1 MEEENKII
9 KDGIQGGLVESDI
22 SENVKSGF
30 LDYAMSVIV
39 ARALPDARDGFKP
52 VHRRIIYSMFESG
65 YTPDK
70 PFVKCAKIVGDVM
83 GQYHPHGDSAIYES
97 LVRMAQDF
105 SMRYPLVDGHGNFG
119 NIDGDE
125 AAAYRYTEARLKK
138 ISYNLVKEIKENTVD
153 FVDNYDG
160 SKQEPCVLPA
170 RIPGLLVNGSNGIA
184 VGMATNIPPHN
195 LKEVIDATIAYA
207 RNKDI
212 SVVELMNYIK
222 GPDFPTKGYILGRS
236 GIKKAYETGTGCI
249 VCRGKANII
258 ETGSGKS
265 EIIISEI
272 PYQVNK
278 AALVYKIGQLAD
290 DKVITG
296 INDVKDESSDKNGI
310 RIVIE
315 LSKEAVPDVVLNQ
328 LYKQTPLQSNFNVQ
342 SIALV
347 DGTPKL
353 MTLKD
358 MLDVYLEFQ
367 IEIVSRRS
375 KFRLDKALARVHIID
390 GLLLA
395 SEDID
400 NVIEVIKNSKTG
412 EEAANRLKEKYS
424 LSDEQVEAILSMTL
438 RKLAGIERIN
448 LETERAGLE
457 KNIDELQ
464 YILQSRGHILEV
476 VIKELEEIKEK
487 YADDRLTE
495 ISSVEASIEDED
507 LIKNEDLIIT
517 LTNTGYIK
525 RMPVENFKT
534 QNRGGKGIKG
544 MSTHD
549 DDDVLMM
556 VNSNTHQ
563 DVLFFTNFGKVYR
576 IRGYKIPEGSRVSKG
591 IPVSNFLNLD
601 EKEKVASIV
610 SVEDYNDKFLL
621 FATKKGI
628 CKKTDLKE
636 YRLIRQDGKIAVNLK
651 DDDELLD
658 VKVTDGS
665 ADICIASSNNRMVKF
680 KEDDIRDMGR
690 NATGVRGIKLDEGN
704 DAISL
709 ATSLEGSEVLV
720 ITKFGYGKI
729 SPLDDYRLTNRGSK
743 GVITLKESEK
753 RGPLAALKIVKGDE
767 DLLVIT
773 KNGILIRISLNQVSR
788 TGRNTSGVRII
799 NLNEGDYVSSVTLVP
814 HQEEVE
820 EYIDENSSNTEE
832 NNEEN
837 N

>member
-258 ETGSGKS
+258 ETGNGKS

-296 INDVKDESSDKNGI
+296 ISDVKDESSDKNGI

-367 IEIVSRRS
+367 IEIISRRS

-400 NVIEVIKNSKTG
+400 NAIEVIKNSKTG

-457 KNIDELQ
+457 KNIEELQ
-464 YILQSRGHILEV
+464 YILQSRDHILEV
-476 VIKELEEIKEK
+476 VIKELEEIREK

-709 ATSLEGSEVLV
+709 ATSLEGNEVLV

-753 RGPLAALKIVKGDE
+753 RGPLAALKIVKGNE

-820 EYIDENSSNTEE
+820 EYIDENSSNIEE

>member
-153 FVDNYDG
+153 FIDNYDG

-222 GPDFPTKGYILGRS
+222 GPDFPTIGYILGRS

-249 VCRGKANII
+249 VCRGKANIS
-258 ETGSGKS
+258 ETGNGKS

-296 INDVKDESSDKNGI
+296 ISDVKDESSDKNGI

-367 IEIVSRRS
+367 IEIISRRS

-457 KNIDELQ
+457 KNIDELH
-464 YILQSRGHILEV
+464 YILQSRDHILEV

-709 ATSLEGSEVLV
+709 ATSLEGNEVLV

-773 KNGILIRISLNQVSR
+773 KNGILIRISLSQVSR

-799 NLNEGDYVSSVTLVP
+799 NLNGGDYVSSVTLVP

>member
-153 FVDNYDG
+153 FIDNYDG

-296 INDVKDESSDKNGI
+296 ISDVKDESSDKNGI

-367 IEIVSRRS
+367 IEIISRRS

-457 KNIDELQ
+457 KNIEELQ
-464 YILQSRGHILEV
+464 YILQSREHILEV
-476 VIKELEEIKEK
+476 VIKELEEIREK

-709 ATSLEGSEVLV
+709 ATSLEGKEVLV

-820 EYIDENSSNTEE
+820 EYIDENSSNIEE

>member
-153 FVDNYDG
+153 FIDNYDG

-296 INDVKDESSDKNGI
+296 ISDVKDESSDKNGI

-457 KNIDELQ
+457 KNIEELQ
-464 YILQSRGHILEV
+464 YILQSRDHILEV

-820 EYIDENSSNTEE
+820 EYIDENSSNLEE
-832 NNEEN
+832 NNGEN

>member
-296 INDVKDESSDKNGI
+296 ISDVKDESSDKNGI

-367 IEIVSRRS
+367 IEIISRRS

-448 LETERAGLE
+448 LEAERAGLE
-457 KNIDELQ
+457 KNIEELQ
-464 YILQSRGHILEV
+464 YILQSRDHILEV
-476 VIKELEEIKEK
+476 VIKELEEIREK

-709 ATSLEGSEVLV
+709 ATSLEGKEVLV

-820 EYIDENSSNTEE
+820 EYIDENSSNIEE

>member
-258 ETGSGKS
+258 ETGNGKS

-296 INDVKDESSDKNGI
+296 ISDVKDESSDKNGI

-367 IEIVSRRS
+367 IEIISRRS

-400 NVIEVIKNSKTG
+400 NAIEVIKNSKTG

-457 KNIDELQ
+457 KNIEELQ
-464 YILQSRGHILEV
+464 YILQSRDHILEV
-476 VIKELEEIKEK
+476 VIKELEEIREK

-709 ATSLEGSEVLV
+709 ATSLEGNEVLV

-753 RGPLAALKIVKGDE
+753 RGPLAALKIVKGNE

-820 EYIDENSSNTEE
+820 EYIDDNSSNIEE

>member
-153 FVDNYDG
+153 FIDNYDG

-195 LKEVIDATIAYA
+195 LKEVTDATIAYA

-296 INDVKDESSDKNGI
+296 ISDVKDESSDKNGI

-457 KNIDELQ
+457 KNIEELQ
-464 YILQSRGHILEV
+464 YILKSRDHILEV

>member
-195 LKEVIDATIAYA
+195 LKEVIDGTIAYA

-296 INDVKDESSDKNGI
+296 ISDVKDESSDKNGI

-367 IEIVSRRS
+367 IEIISRRS

-448 LETERAGLE
+448 LESERAGLE
-457 KNIDELQ
+457 KNIEELQ
-464 YILQSRGHILEV
+464 YILQSREHILEV

-709 ATSLEGSEVLV
+709 ATSLEGNEVLV

>member
-153 FVDNYDG
+153 FIDNYDG

-195 LKEVIDATIAYA
+195 LKEVIDGTIAYA

-296 INDVKDESSDKNGI
+296 ISDVKDESSDKNGI

-457 KNIDELQ
+457 KNIEELQ
-464 YILQSRGHILEV
+464 YILQSRDHILEV
-476 VIKELEEIKEK
+476 VIKELEEIREK
-487 YADDRLTE
+487 YGDDRLTE

-753 RGPLAALKIVKGDE
+753 RGPLVALKIVKGDE

-820 EYIDENSSNTEE
+820 EYIDENSSKTEE

>member
-153 FVDNYDG
+153 FIDNYDG

-296 INDVKDESSDKNGI
+296 ISDVKDESSDKNGI

-464 YILQSRGHILEV
+464 YILQSRDHILEV

-709 ATSLEGSEVLV
+709 ATSLEGKEVLV

-820 EYIDENSSNTEE
+820 EYIDENSSNVEE

>member
-153 FVDNYDG
+153 FIDNYDG

-195 LKEVIDATIAYA
+195 LKEVIDGTIAYA

-296 INDVKDESSDKNGI
+296 ISDVKDESSDKNGI

-353 MTLKD
+353 TTLKD

-448 LETERAGLE
+448 LESERAGLE
-457 KNIDELQ
+457 KNIEELQ
-464 YILQSRGHILEV
+464 YILQSREHILEV

-820 EYIDENSSNTEE
+820 EYIDENSSDIEESNGE
-832 NNEEN
+832 NN
-837 N
+837 

>member
-153 FVDNYDG
+153 FIDNYDG

-296 INDVKDESSDKNGI
+296 ISDVKDESSDKNGI

-457 KNIDELQ
+457 KNIEELQ
-464 YILQSRGHILEV
+464 YILQSRDHILEV

-709 ATSLEGSEVLV
+709 ATSLEGNEVLV

-773 KNGILIRISLNQVSR
+773 KNGILIRISLSQVSR

-799 NLNEGDYVSSVTLVP
+799 NLNGGDYVSSVTLVP

>member
-153 FVDNYDG
+153 FIDNYDG

-296 INDVKDESSDKNGI
+296 ISDVKDESSDKNGI

-367 IEIVSRRS
+367 IEIISRRS

-457 KNIDELQ
+457 KNIEELQ
-464 YILQSRGHILEV
+464 YILQSREHILEV
-476 VIKELEEIKEK
+476 VIKELEEIREK

-665 ADICIASSNNRMVKF
+665 ADICIASSNNRTVKF

-690 NATGVRGIKLDEGN
+690 NATGVRGIKLDGGN

-820 EYIDENSSNTEE
+820 EYIDENSSNIEE
-832 NNEEN
+832 KNEEN

>member
-153 FVDNYDG
+153 FIDNYDG

-195 LKEVIDATIAYA
+195 LKEVIDGTIAYA

-296 INDVKDESSDKNGI
+296 ISDVKDESSDKNGI

-367 IEIVSRRS
+367 IEIISRRS

-457 KNIDELQ
+457 KNIEELQ
-464 YILQSRGHILEV
+464 YILQSRDHILEV
-476 VIKELEEIKEK
+476 VIKELEEIREK

>member
-153 FVDNYDG
+153 FIDNYDG

-258 ETGSGKS
+258 ETSSGKS

-296 INDVKDESSDKNGI
+296 ISDVKDESSDKNGI

-464 YILQSRGHILEV
+464 YILQSRDHILEV
-476 VIKELEEIKEK
+476 VIKELEEIREK
-487 YADDRLTE
+487 YADERLTE

-820 EYIDENSSNTEE
+820 EYIDENSSNIEE

>member
-195 LKEVIDATIAYA
+195 LKEVIDGTIAYA

-464 YILQSRGHILEV
+464 YILQSRDHILEV

-820 EYIDENSSNTEE
+820 EYIDENSSNIEG

>member
-153 FVDNYDG
+153 FIDNYDG

-195 LKEVIDATIAYA
+195 LKEVIDGTIAYA

-367 IEIVSRRS
+367 IEIISRRS

-457 KNIDELQ
+457 KNIEELQ
-464 YILQSRGHILEV
+464 YILQSRDHILEV
-476 VIKELEEIKEK
+476 VIKELEEIREK

-709 ATSLEGSEVLV
+709 ATSLEGNEVLV

-820 EYIDENSSNTEE
+820 EYIDENSSNIEE

>member
-153 FVDNYDG
+153 FIDNYDG

-258 ETGSGKS
+258 ETSSGKS

-296 INDVKDESSDKNGI
+296 ISDVKDESSDKNGI

-367 IEIVSRRS
+367 IEIISRRS

-457 KNIDELQ
+457 KNIEELQ
-464 YILQSRGHILEV
+464 YILQSRDHILEV
-476 VIKELEEIKEK
+476 VIKELEEIREK

-820 EYIDENSSNTEE
+820 EYIDENSSNIEE

>member
-296 INDVKDESSDKNGI
+296 ISDVKDESSDKNGI

-464 YILQSRGHILEV
+464 YILQSRDHILEV

>member
-153 FVDNYDG
+153 FIDNYDG

-296 INDVKDESSDKNGI
+296 ISDVKDESSDKNGI

-367 IEIVSRRS
+367 IEIISRRS

-448 LETERAGLE
+448 LETERTGLE
-457 KNIDELQ
+457 KNIEELQ
-464 YILQSRGHILEV
+464 YILQSREHILEV

-709 ATSLEGSEVLV
+709 ATSLEGNEVLV

-773 KNGILIRISLNQVSR
+773 KNGILIRISLSQVSR

-799 NLNEGDYVSSVTLVP
+799 NLNGGDYVSSVTLVP

>member
-153 FVDNYDG
+153 FIDNYDG

-249 VCRGKANII
+249 VCRGKANIS
-258 ETGSGKS
+258 ETGNGKS

-296 INDVKDESSDKNGI
+296 ISDVKDESSDKNGI

-367 IEIVSRRS
+367 IEIISRRS

-457 KNIDELQ
+457 KNIEELQ
-464 YILQSRGHILEV
+464 YILQSRDHILEV
-476 VIKELEEIKEK
+476 VIKELEEIREK

-709 ATSLEGSEVLV
+709 ATSLEGNEVLV

-820 EYIDENSSNTEE
+820 EYIDDNSSNIEE

>member
-153 FVDNYDG
+153 FIDNYDG

-296 INDVKDESSDKNGI
+296 ISDVKDESSDKNGI

-367 IEIVSRRS
+367 IEIISRRS

-457 KNIDELQ
+457 KNIEELQ
-464 YILQSRGHILEV
+464 YILQSRDHILEV
-476 VIKELEEIKEK
+476 VINELEEIREK

-709 ATSLEGSEVLV
+709 ATSLEGNEVLV

-820 EYIDENSSNTEE
+820 EYIDENSSNIEE

>member
-207 RNKDI
+207 RNKEI

-258 ETGSGKS
+258 ETGNGKS

-296 INDVKDESSDKNGI
+296 ISDVKDESSDKNGI

-367 IEIVSRRS
+367 IEIISRRS

-457 KNIDELQ
+457 KNIEELQ
-464 YILQSRGHILEV
+464 YILQSRDHILEV
-476 VIKELEEIKEK
+476 VIKELEEIREK

-709 ATSLEGSEVLV
+709 ATSLEGKEVLV

>member
-258 ETGSGKS
+258 ETSSGKS

-296 INDVKDESSDKNGI
+296 ISDVKDESSDKNGI

-367 IEIVSRRS
+367 IEIISRRS

-464 YILQSRGHILEV
+464 YILQSRDHILEV

-814 HQEEVE
+814 HQEEIE
-820 EYIDENSSNTEE
+820 EYIDENSSNIEE

>member
-296 INDVKDESSDKNGI
+296 ISDVKDESSDKNGI

-367 IEIVSRRS
+367 IEIISRRS

-448 LETERAGLE
+448 LETESAGLE
-457 KNIDELQ
+457 KNIEELQ
-464 YILQSRGHILEV
+464 YILQSREHILEV
-476 VIKELEEIKEK
+476 VIKELEEIREK

-814 HQEEVE
+814 HQEEVD
-820 EYIDENSSNTEE
+820 EYIDENSSNIEE

>member
-153 FVDNYDG
+153 FIDNYDG

-296 INDVKDESSDKNGI
+296 ISDVKDESSDKNGI

-367 IEIVSRRS
+367 IEIISRRS

-457 KNIDELQ
+457 KNIEELQ
-464 YILQSRGHILEV
+464 YILQSRDHILEV
-476 VIKELEEIKEK
+476 VIKELEEIREK

-621 FATKKGI
+621 FSTKKGI

-709 ATSLEGSEVLV
+709 ATSLEGNEVLV

-820 EYIDENSSNTEE
+820 EYIDDNSSNIEE

>member
-153 FVDNYDG
+153 FIDNYDG

-258 ETGSGKS
+258 ETGNGKS

-296 INDVKDESSDKNGI
+296 ISDVKDESSDKNGI

-367 IEIVSRRS
+367 IEIISRRS

-457 KNIDELQ
+457 KNIEELQ
-464 YILQSRGHILEV
+464 YILQSRDHILEV
-476 VIKELEEIKEK
+476 VIKELEEIREK

-709 ATSLEGSEVLV
+709 ATSLEGNEVLV

-820 EYIDENSSNTEE
+820 EYIDDNSSNIEE

>member
-153 FVDNYDG
+153 FIDNYDG

-195 LKEVIDATIAYA
+195 LKEVVDGTIAYA

-296 INDVKDESSDKNGI
+296 ISDVKDESSDKNGI

-438 RKLAGIERIN
+438 RKLAGIEKIN

-457 KNIDELQ
+457 KNIEELQ
-464 YILQSRGHILEV
+464 YILQSRDHILEV
-476 VIKELEEIKEK
+476 VIKELEEIREK

-628 CKKTDLKE
+628 CKKTDLRE

-820 EYIDENSSNTEE
+820 EYIDENSSNIEE
-832 NNEEN
+832 INEEN

>member
-153 FVDNYDG
+153 FIDNYDG

-296 INDVKDESSDKNGI
+296 ISDVKDESSDKNGI

-424 LSDEQVEAILSMTL
+424 LSDGQVEAILSMTL

-457 KNIDELQ
+457 KNIEELQ
-464 YILQSRGHILEV
+464 YILQSRDHILEV

>member
-153 FVDNYDG
+153 FIDNYDG

-296 INDVKDESSDKNGI
+296 ISDVKDESSDKNGI

-464 YILQSRGHILEV
+464 YILQSRDHILEV

>member
-153 FVDNYDG
+153 FIDNYDG

-212 SVVELMNYIK
+212 SVVELMNYNK

-258 ETGSGKS
+258 ETSSGKS

-296 INDVKDESSDKNGI
+296 ISDVKDESSDKNGI

-367 IEIVSRRS
+367 IEIISRRS

-457 KNIDELQ
+457 KNIEELQ
-464 YILQSRGHILEV
+464 YILQSRDHILEV
-476 VIKELEEIKEK
+476 VIKELEEIREK

-820 EYIDENSSNTEE
+820 EYIDENSSNIEE

>member
-1 MEEENKII
+1 
-9 KDGIQGGLVESDI
+9 
-22 SENVKSGF
+22 
-30 LDYAMSVIV
+30 
-39 ARALPDARDGFKP
+39 
-52 VHRRIIYSMFESG
+52 
-65 YTPDK
+65 
-70 PFVKCAKIVGDVM
+70 
-83 GQYHPHGDSAIYES
+83 
-97 LVRMAQDF
+97 
-105 SMRYPLVDGHGNFG
+105 
-119 NIDGDE
+119 
-125 AAAYRYTEARLKK
+125 
-138 ISYNLVKEIKENTVD
+138 
-153 FVDNYDG
+153 
-160 SKQEPCVLPA
+160 
-170 RIPGLLVNGSNGIA
+170 
-184 VGMATNIPPHN
+184 
-195 LKEVIDATIAYA
+195 
-207 RNKDI
+207 
-212 SVVELMNYIK
+212 
-222 GPDFPTKGYILGRS
+222 
-236 GIKKAYETGTGCI
+236 
-249 VCRGKANII
+249 
-258 ETGSGKS
+258 
-265 EIIISEI
+265 
-272 PYQVNK
+272 
-278 AALVYKIGQLAD
+278 
-290 DKVITG
+290 
-296 INDVKDESSDKNGI
+296 
-310 RIVIE
+310 
-315 LSKEAVPDVVLNQ
+315 
-328 LYKQTPLQSNFNVQ
+328 
-342 SIALV
+342 
-347 DGTPKL
+347 

-457 KNIDELQ
+457 KNIEELQ
-464 YILQSRGHILEV
+464 YILQSRDHILEV
-476 VIKELEEIKEK
+476 VIKELEEIREK
-487 YADDRLTE
+487 YGDDRLTE

>member
-184 VGMATNIPPHN
+184 VGMATNIPPYN

-464 YILQSRGHILEV
+464 YILQSREHILEV

>member
-138 ISYNLVKEIKENTVD
+138 ISYNLVKDIKENTVD
-153 FVDNYDG
+153 FIDNYDG

-296 INDVKDESSDKNGI
+296 ISDVKDESSDKNGI

-367 IEIVSRRS
+367 IEIISRRS

-457 KNIDELQ
+457 KNIEELQ
-464 YILQSRGHILEV
+464 YILQSREHILEV
-476 VIKELEEIKEK
+476 VIKELEEIREK

-709 ATSLEGSEVLV
+709 ATSLEGNEVLV

-820 EYIDENSSNTEE
+820 EYIDDNSSNIEE

>member
-153 FVDNYDG
+153 FIDNYDG

-195 LKEVIDATIAYA
+195 LKEVIDGTIAYA

-249 VCRGKANII
+249 ACRGKANII

-296 INDVKDESSDKNGI
+296 ISDVKDESSDKNGI

-457 KNIDELQ
+457 KNIEELQ
-464 YILQSRGHILEV
+464 YILQSRDHILEV
-476 VIKELEEIKEK
+476 VIKELEEIRDK
-487 YADDRLTE
+487 YADERLTE

-709 ATSLEGSEVLV
+709 ATSLEGNEVLV

-773 KNGILIRISLNQVSR
+773 KNGILIRISLSQVSR

-799 NLNEGDYVSSVTLVP
+799 NLNEGDYVSSVTVVP

-820 EYIDENSSNTEE
+820 ENIDENSSAIEE
-832 NNEEN
+832 SNEEN

>member
-296 INDVKDESSDKNGI
+296 ISDVKDESSDKNGI

-367 IEIVSRRS
+367 IEIISRRS

-457 KNIDELQ
+457 KNIEELQ
-464 YILQSRGHILEV
+464 YILQSREHILEV
-476 VIKELEEIKEK
+476 VIKELEEIREK

-709 ATSLEGSEVLV
+709 ATSLEGNEVLV

-820 EYIDENSSNTEE
+820 EYIDENSSNIEE

>member
-153 FVDNYDG
+153 FIDNYDG

-296 INDVKDESSDKNGI
+296 ISDVKDESSDKNGI

-464 YILQSRGHILEV
+464 YILQSRDHILEV

-820 EYIDENSSNTEE
+820 EYIDENSSNIEE

>member
-9 KDGIQGGLVESDI
+9 KDGIRGGLVESDI

-296 INDVKDESSDKNGI
+296 ISDVKDESSDKNGI

-367 IEIVSRRS
+367 IEIISRRS

-457 KNIDELQ
+457 KNIEELQ
-464 YILQSRGHILEV
+464 YILQSRDHILEV
-476 VIKELEEIKEK
+476 VIKELEEIREK

-709 ATSLEGSEVLV
+709 ATSLEGNEVLV

-820 EYIDENSSNTEE
+820 EYIDENSSNIEE

>member
-153 FVDNYDG
+153 FIDNYDG

-195 LKEVIDATIAYA
+195 LKEVIDGTIAYA

-249 VCRGKANII
+249 ACRGKANII

-290 DKVITG
+290 DKIITG
-296 INDVKDESSDKNGI
+296 ISDVKDESSDKNGI

-457 KNIDELQ
+457 KNIEELQ
-464 YILQSRGHILEV
+464 YILESRDHILEV
-476 VIKELEEIKEK
+476 VIKELEEIRDK
-487 YADDRLTE
+487 YADERLTE

-709 ATSLEGSEVLV
+709 ATSLEGNEVLV

-753 RGPLAALKIVKGDE
+753 RGPLAALKIVNGDE

-773 KNGILIRISLNQVSR
+773 KNGILIRISLSQVSR

-820 EYIDENSSNTEE
+820 ENIDENSSTIEE
-832 NNEEN
+832 SNEEN